1 MEDKNLKEIDVEKQE
16 QTKNKLGAKVFSKI
30 AMVIGTIWIT
40 VTGTLKGVG
49 LFEMSAWE
57 IMLIGLTIA
66 YSWSPTYISMW
77 IDKIKGIKD

>member
-1 MEDKNLKEIDVEKQE
+1 MEDMKEQEHTVPTE
-16 QTKNKLGAKVFSKI
+16 QTKSKIGAKVFSKI

-77 IDKIKGIKD
+77 IDKIKGIKN

>member
-16 QTKNKLGAKVFSKI
+16 QTKKKLGAKVFSKI